1 MSENLIESKNTYYE
15 LMKTEY
21 PQMSKLLLII
31 HILLKNPEG
40 ATFKEITKITNCNTN
55 AIYSILKRIRQHKT
69 YDYSVMSLKHI
80 ARISVSGNKPTETD
94 IQNNIEEIK
103 NYSLTKIRS
112 NNVCGKIRNYGNY
125 EKLISILKNNPNG
138 ISIKTIKNELKTSG
152 NKLYTMIFNLKKKGF
167 QIESIGGNYITTHV
181 PDSIEYDN
189 IPDSYDN
196 IPKKKL
202 ATIIPNSN
210 NSLLNENTNI
220 PSLKKHIERIANL
233 PEQDRI
239 DFYDMIKK
247 SIYYQK
253 SSIALIE
260 ANEAI
265 IQLNNQVT
273 KGKII

>member
-40 ATFKEITKITNCNTN
+40 ATFKEITKITNCSTN

-69 YDYSVMSLKHI
+69 YDYSVMSLKHT

-103 NYSLTKIRS
+103 NYSLTNIRS
-112 NNVCGKIRNYGNY
+112 NNACGKIRNYGNY
-125 EKLISILKNNPNG
+125 DKLISLLKNNTNG
-138 ISIKTIKNELKTSG
+138 ISIKTIKNELKISG
-152 NKLYTMIFNLKKKGF
+152 NKLYMMIFNLKKKGF

-189 IPDSYDN
+189 IPKN
-196 IPKKKL
+196 KP

-273 KGKII
+273 KGGII